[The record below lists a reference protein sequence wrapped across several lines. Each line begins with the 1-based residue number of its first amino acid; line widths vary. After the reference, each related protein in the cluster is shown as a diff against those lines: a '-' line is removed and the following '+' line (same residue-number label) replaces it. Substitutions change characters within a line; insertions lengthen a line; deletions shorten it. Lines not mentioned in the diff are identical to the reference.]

1 MSLPKSILP
10 LLLAGI
16 ALAPAAAAAQAETP
30 AVPGAAETADAPVRA
45 AVAELVNALNAF
57 DAARVGRSFAEDA
70 TIFFPGPPFPAVR
83 VQGRATIQGAF
94 NQLFIALRQRGTR
107 GGSMRPQ
114 GLEVQLYG
122 DTAVATF
129 LIGGQ
134 QEIGRRTLVLRR
146 IAGRWLVAHMHGS
159 SAPPL
164 QRPAAGTP
172 APAQRPA
179 PAPTPAPPRR

>member
-10 LLLAGI
+10 LLLACI
-16 ALAPAAAAAQAETP
+16 ALAPAAVAAQAATP
-30 AVPGAAETADAPVRA
+30 AVPGAAQTADAPVRA

-94 NQLFIALRQRGTR
+94 NQLFTALRQRGTR
-107 GGSMRPQ
+107 AGSMRAQ

-129 LIGGQ
+129 MIGGQ
-134 QEIGRRTLVLRR
+134 QEVGRRTLVLRR
-146 IAGRWLVAHMHGS
+146 TAGRWLVVHMHGS

-164 QRPAAGTP
+164 QRPAAA